1 MQEDGRVYRLLP
13 SSTESRRDPRTTRVA
28 IPRVALEGRA
38 AARAVAR
45 GARQA
50 GAALGT
56 ELGVGFGAG
65 TVGGTPG
72 TRDGGRGTSDRRGKT
87 RPPSLVPNPRLRAE
101 CRQGFR
107 SVLGLERFV
116 IGIGEFSR
124 RAIEFDLFQR
134 PERDCLGREV
144 VVGVLPLIR
153 PPSLL
158 PRPPSR
164 ALGTENRIQN
174 EVDPACR
181 EQDPGRELEQAA
193 QEGSRSSSRRK
204 RASSSGVAPASPA
217 GAAVA
222 GGAVRTQR
230 RSTRVRATP
239 ATTIGNGGTKY
250 PARLNPRLGGAIRMA
265 MPCSRTN

>member
-28 IPRVALEGRA
+28 IPRVALERGT

-72 TRDGGRGTSDRRGKT
+72 TRDGGRGTMDCRCNT

-101 CRQGFR
+101 CREGFR

-116 IGIGEFSR
+116 IAVGQFSR

-134 PERDCLGREV
+134 AQRNGAGTLVVFRVLAFARASRFPIPVSRDLG
-144 VVGVLPLIR
+144 PKDR
-153 PPSLL
+153 PQDEIHG
-158 PRPPSR
+158 PR
-164 ALGTENRIQN
+164 
-174 EVDPACR
+174 R
-181 EQDPGRELEQAA
+181 EQDPGRELQQAA
-193 QEGSRSSSRRK
+193 QEGSRSSWRRR

-239 ATTIGNGGTKY
+239 ATTIATDGTKY
-250 PARLNPRLGGAIRMA
+250 PARLNPRLGGAMRMA